1 MRLRRFAILGLV
13 AALVAAIAAAAPALA
28 LQAQLKSQRQGET
41 KASTGQP
48 TRHSLWSVKGKQ
60 NTVYLMGSVHV
71 LKADSY
77 PLAPAMEK
85 AYAACS
91 VLVLEIDADSLNLP
105 EVGEQMFSRGL
116 YTDGQT
122 LRTVLPESL
131 YVLFRQAATEAG
143 LRMEMLDPMKPGICA
158 AILSAAKLG
167 SAGYKPEY
175 GLDTHFLARARA
187 DGKKLKFLET
197 LEFQIGLFTG
207 LSPALQEELLAQTLI
222 DLDQVETE
230 ADEMIAAWE
239 RGDAETL
246 DKMLKESLEDYPD
259 LAQVLLADRNARWVP
274 QIEALLNGDRNCLVI
289 VGAAHL
295 VGAGSVVERLTA
307 RGYKVTQVTDKR

>member
-1 MRLRRFAILGLV
+1 MHLRRFAILSLAATLL
-13 AALVAAIAAAAPALA
+13 AALTATAAPPAPA
-28 LQAQLKSQRQGET
+28 T
-41 KASTGQP
+41 KAQQSPP

-122 LRTVLPESL
+122 LRTALPESL

-197 LEFQIGLFTG
+197 LEFQMGLFTG

-230 ADEMIAAWE
+230 ADEMIAAWS
-239 RGDAETL
+239 RGDAEKL
-246 DKMLKESLEDYPD
+246 DRMLKESLADYPD

-274 QIEALLNGDRNCLVI
+274 QIEALLNGEQNCLVI

-307 RGYKVTQVTDKR
+307 RGYKVTQVADKR

>member
-1 MRLRRFAILGLV
+1 MRLRRFAILSLAATLL
-13 AALVAAIAAAAPALA
+13 AALTATSAPSAPAA
-28 LQAQLKSQRQGET
+28 KAQQSP
-41 KASTGQP
+41 P
-48 TRHSLWSVKGKQ
+48 TRHPLWSVKGKQ

-71 LKADSY
+71 LKSDSY
-77 PLAPAMEK
+77 PLAPAMER
-85 AYAACS
+85 AYVAS
-91 VLVLEIDADSLNLP
+91 PILVLEIDADSLDQP
-105 EVGEQMFSRGL
+105 EVAEQMFSRGL

-122 LRTVLPESL
+122 LRTALPESL
-131 YVLFRQAATEAG
+131 YVLVRQAATEAG
-143 LRMEMLDPMKPGICA
+143 LRMEMLDPMRPGVCA

-197 LEFQIGLFTG
+197 LEFQMGLFTG

-239 RGDAETL
+239 RGDAEKL